1 MSLKKSLG
9 ALAGALVLGVSLVAC
24 GGGASS
30 TPDLA
35 GLRDELVGTWELAS
49 ADSADETWDEGVVED
64 MADAGM
70 LVTLDL
76 DEDGNLIYNEVGN
89 QQDGSWSVKDDG
101 SLSFEIGGA
110 TVDVPYEDDQL
121 TLKSGDMTM
130 VFEKESDEPNMDRQ
144 PEDNAGALDE
154 GLTEDVVDDA
164 PDDLGDDV
172 DTDDFAYV
180 FTDDMIYMQ
189 EMIYLGAEQTA
200 SLDVTVADDETLLFQ
215 VTGLATDFEGDTGYL
230 VHIENRTD
238 TDLVISNQTTELDG
252 SDVYD
257 YATLLCTVRAGES
270 ADGFFYFDSDYCTV
284 SEGSSL
290 NAIFAAQDIN
300 QTPVGIWT
308 LTL

>member
-1 MSLKKSLG
+1 MSLKKSFG

-24 GGGASS
+24 GGGAS

-49 ADSADETWDEGVVED
+49 ADSADETWDEGVVDD

-101 SLSFEIGGA
+101 GLTFEIGGA

-154 GLTEDVVDDA
+154 GLTEDIVDDA

-200 SLDVTVADDETLLFQ
+200 PLDVTVADDETLLFQ

-284 SEGSSL
+284 SESSSL
-290 NAIFAAQDIN
+290 NVLFAAQDIN

>member
-24 GGGASS
+24 GGGAS

-49 ADSADETWDEGVVED
+49 ADSADETWDEGVVDD

-101 SLSFEIGGA
+101 GLTFEIGGA
-110 TVDVPYEDDQL
+110 TVDVPYEGDQL

-180 FTDDMIYMQ
+180 FTDDMIYTQ

-200 SLDVTVADDETLLFQ
+200 PLDVTVADDETLLFQ

-290 NAIFAAQDIN
+290 NAIFAAQDIS

>member
-1 MSLKKSLG
+1 MSLKKSIG

-24 GGGASS
+24 GGGAS

-35 GLRDELVGTWELAS
+35 GLRDELVGTWELVS
-49 ADSADETWDEGVVED
+49 ADSAGETWDEGVVDD

-101 SLSFEIGGA
+101 GLTFEIGGA

-200 SLDVTVADDETLLFQ
+200 PLDVTVADDETLLFQ

-284 SEGSSL
+284 SESSSL
-290 NAIFAAQDIN
+290 NALFAAQDIN

>member
-1 MSLKKSLG
+1 MSLKKSIG

-24 GGGASS
+24 GGGAS

-35 GLRDELVGTWELAS
+35 GLRDELVGTWELVS
-49 ADSADETWDEGVVED
+49 ADSAGETWDEGVVDD

-101 SLSFEIGGA
+101 GLSFEIGGA

-200 SLDVTVADDETLLFQ
+200 PLDVTVADDETLLFQ

-290 NAIFAAQDIN
+290 NAIFAAQDIS

>member
-1 MSLKKSLG
+1 MSLKKSFG

-24 GGGASS
+24 GGGAS

-49 ADSADETWDEGVVED
+49 ADSADETWDEGVVDD

-101 SLSFEIGGA
+101 GLTFEIGGA

-200 SLDVTVADDETLLFQ
+200 PLDVTVADDETLLFQ

-252 SDVYD
+252 SDVYN

-284 SEGSSL
+284 SESSSL
-290 NAIFAAQDIN
+290 NVLFAAQDII

>member
-1 MSLKKSLG
+1 MSLKKSFG

-24 GGGASS
+24 GGGAS

-35 GLRDELVGTWELAS
+35 GLRDELVGTWELVS
-49 ADSADETWDEGVVED
+49 ADSAGETWDEGVVDD

-101 SLSFEIGGA
+101 GLTFEIGGA

-200 SLDVTVADDETLLFQ
+200 SLDVTIADDETLLFQ

-290 NAIFAAQDIN
+290 NAIFAAQDIS

>member
-1 MSLKKSLG
+1 MSLKKSIG

-24 GGGASS
+24 GGGAS

-35 GLRDELVGTWELAS
+35 GLRDELVGTWELVS
-49 ADSADETWDEGVVED
+49 ADSAGETWDEGVVDD

-76 DEDGNLIYNEVGN
+76 DEDEVGN

-101 SLSFEIGGA
+101 GLSFEIGGA

-200 SLDVTVADDETLLFQ
+200 PLDVTVADDETLLFQ

-290 NAIFAAQDIN
+290 NAIFAAQDIS

>member
-24 GGGASS
+24 GGGAS

-49 ADSADETWDEGVVED
+49 ADSADETWDEGVVDD

-101 SLSFEIGGA
+101 GLTFEIGGA

-180 FTDDMIYMQ
+180 FTDDMIYTQ

-200 SLDVTVADDETLLFQ
+200 PLDVTVADDETLLFQ

-290 NAIFAAQDIN
+290 NAIFAAQDIS

>member
-1 MSLKKSLG
+1 MSLKKSIG

-24 GGGASS
+24 GGGAS

-49 ADSADETWDEGVVED
+49 ADSADETWDEGVVDD

-101 SLSFEIGGA
+101 GLTFEIGGA

-200 SLDVTVADDETLLFQ
+200 PLDVTVADDETLLFQ

-284 SEGSSL
+284 SESSSL
-290 NAIFAAQDIN
+290 NVLFAAQDIN

>member
-24 GGGASS
+24 GGGAS

-35 GLRDELVGTWELAS
+35 GLRDELVGSWELAS
-49 ADSADETWDEGVVED
+49 ADSADETWDEDVVDD

-101 SLSFEIGGA
+101 GLTFEIGGA

-144 PEDNAGALDE
+144 PEDNAGMLDE

-164 PDDLGDDV
+164 PGDLGDDV

-200 SLDVTVADDETLLFQ
+200 PLDVTIADDETLLFQ

-252 SDVYD
+252 SDVYN

-284 SEGSSL
+284 SESSSL
-290 NAIFAAQDIN
+290 NALFAAQDIT

>member
-1 MSLKKSLG
+1 MSLKKSIG

-24 GGGASS
+24 GGGAS

-49 ADSADETWDEGVVED
+49 ADSADETWDEGVVDD

-101 SLSFEIGGA
+101 GLTFEIGGA

-200 SLDVTVADDETLLFQ
+200 PLDVTVADDETLLFQ

-284 SEGSSL
+284 SESSSL
-290 NAIFAAQDIN
+290 IALFAAQDIN

>member
-1 MSLKKSLG
+1 MSLKKSIG

-24 GGGASS
+24 GGGAS

-35 GLRDELVGTWELAS
+35 GLRDELVGTWELVS
-49 ADSADETWDEGVVED
+49 ADSAGETWDEGVVDD

-101 SLSFEIGGA
+101 GLTFEIGGA

-200 SLDVTVADDETLLFQ
+200 PLDVTVADDETLLFQ

-257 YATLLCTVRAGES
+257 YATRLCTVRAGES

-290 NAIFAAQDIN
+290 NAIFTAQDIS

>member
-1 MSLKKSLG
+1 MSLKKSIG

-24 GGGASS
+24 GGGAS

-35 GLRDELVGTWELAS
+35 GLRDELVGTWELVS
-49 ADSADETWDEGVVED
+49 ADSAGETWDEGVVDD

-101 SLSFEIGGA
+101 GLTFEIGGA

-200 SLDVTVADDETLLFQ
+200 PLDVTVADDETLLFQ

-290 NAIFAAQDIN
+290 NAIFAAQDIS

>member
-1 MSLKKSLG
+1 MSLKKSIG

-24 GGGASS
+24 GGGAS

-200 SLDVTVADDETLLFQ
+200 SLDVTIADDETLLFQ

-290 NAIFAAQDIN
+290 NAIFAAQDIS

>member
-1 MSLKKSLG
+1 MSLKKSIG

-24 GGGASS
+24 GGGAS

-35 GLRDELVGTWELAS
+35 GLRDELVGTWELVS
-49 ADSADETWDEGVVED
+49 ADSAGETWDEGVVDD

-101 SLSFEIGGA
+101 GLTFEIGGA
-110 TVDVPYEDDQL
+110 TVDVPHEDDQL

-200 SLDVTVADDETLLFQ
+200 PLDVTVADDETLLFQ

-290 NAIFAAQDIN
+290 NAIFAAQDIS

>member
-1 MSLKKSLG
+1 MSLKKSIG

-24 GGGASS
+24 GGGAS

-35 GLRDELVGTWELAS
+35 GLRDELVGTWELVS
-49 ADSADETWDEGVVED
+49 ADSAGETWDEGVVDD

-101 SLSFEIGGA
+101 GLTFEIGGA

-200 SLDVTVADDETLLFQ
+200 PLDVTVADDGNLHVGMVFHLAYKRP
-215 VTGLATDFEGDTGYL
+215 VGLAAIHLRTRAPMYGNGGDT
-230 VHIENRTD
+230 HI
-238 TDLVISNQTTELDG
+238 LQT
-252 SDVYD
+252 
-257 YATLLCTVRAGES
+257 
-270 ADGFFYFDSDYCTV
+270 
-284 SEGSSL
+284 
-290 NAIFAAQDIN
+290 
-300 QTPVGIWT
+300 
-308 LTL
+308 